1 MSLRCQSSERPK
13 GIEESLFSIIVIV
26 YVVIVVG
33 PWKAG
38 NLCPLRKSCPICGG
52 SDSSG
57 SVVAGGRAGR
67 CYPPLLW
74 ILWAWSRDVR
84 LWDERLSSASFGGGI
99 ARSSARRSYP
109 QTALVIHRKRR
120 VIHRSGAVDGAFG
133 LTDPYIWGMRG
144 RSGQVWVVWIL
155 TGEVW
160 KTGVRFTCR
169 CRRVAAVP

>member
-1 MSLRCQSSERPK
+1 MSLSRHPSERPK
-13 GIEESLFSIIVIV
+13 GVEESLYIIIVIV
-26 YVVIVVG
+26 YIVIVVG
-33 PWKAG
+33 LWKAG

-52 SDSSG
+52 RDSSG

-74 ILWAWSRDVR
+74 ILWAWSRDVL

-120 VIHRSGAVDGAFG
+120 VIHRCSAAQGVLG
-133 LTDPYIWGMRG
+133 LTCPYIWGMWG
-144 RSGQVWVVWIL
+144 RNGQVWVVWIS
-155 TGEVW
+155 TGGMW
-160 KTGVRFTCR
+160 KTEVRITCR